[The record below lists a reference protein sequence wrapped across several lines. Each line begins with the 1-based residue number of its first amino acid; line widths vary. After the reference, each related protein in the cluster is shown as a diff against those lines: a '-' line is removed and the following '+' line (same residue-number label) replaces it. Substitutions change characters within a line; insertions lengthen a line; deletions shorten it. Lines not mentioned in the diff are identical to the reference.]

1 MSFEFPLPDV
11 GEGLTEA
18 DIVAW
23 KVAPGDTVTVN
34 QILVEIETAKSLVEL
49 PSPQA
54 GTVGALLVERGR
66 PSRSAP
72 PSSASVTP
80 IPAPRRAPPPEEPMS
95 PHPVPHRSDR
105 GFRRGVSRVRLRTP
119 TAVPRSSAT
128 ARRRRR
134 RSVVPA
140 RAVPSRPRLLPR
152 RRLQHPLSPCA
163 RGTECAD
170 ITCTRGTECA
180 GRPRTWGRGR
190 CGCRLGGVGNRQAAG
205 EAARPQAREGPRR
218 RPHSG
223 RAHRTSR

>member
-54 GTVGALLVERGR
+54 GTVGALLVEESG

-95 PHPVPHRSDR
+95 PHPVPERPR
-105 GFRRGVSRVRLRTP
+105 LPPRRLPPRLRTP
-119 TAVPRSSAT
+119 TLAPPSSAT
-128 ARRRRR
+128 APKRHH
-134 RSVVPA
+134 RSAVPA
-140 RAVPSRPRLLPR
+140 RADLFPHRHRPLSR
-152 RRLQHPLSPCA
+152 HPL
-163 RGTECAD
+163 
-170 ITCTRGTECA
+170 
-180 GRPRTWGRGR
+180 
-190 CGCRLGGVGNRQAAG
+190 RQA
-205 EAARPQAREGPRR
+205 R
-218 RPHSG
+218 RPHPLRQLRRPTRSRQLRRRQHRRSRHPRL
-223 RAHRTSR
+223 RANPWRSRPCGSSRRTSASTSHRLCPPDPTGT